1 MGDFFM
7 KTNVPVLRLTVD
19 RFIALAQPD
28 SRMSLPPATVGAIN
42 KGAKAVEAI
51 VRNKVPVYG
60 VNTGIGDLCD
70 VYLSGDKLAELQENI
85 IMSHACGGEPYFA
98 DDVARGALFLVVNA
112 RAKGYSGITV
122 GAIQKLIAL
131 FDHGVAPLLPMQGSL
146 GASGDLIPLAHL
158 ALPLLGKGDVRVNG
172 KRISAASVLR
182 KLGITHT
189 LLPKEALSLIN
200 GTEVTTSQAAFAVY
214 GAERFLAGSVRATA
228 ALFEIFGARTSSIDA
243 DIHALK
249 PHPGQVAVA
258 RDLRKYLRG
267 SALVDRP
274 KAKAQDPYVIRCTP
288 QVDGAILGEIMRTKT
303 TVEIE
308 LNSVTDNPLF
318 FVKGGK
324 VKALSGG
331 NFHAQALAFAL
342 DGLAIALTAGSKVI
356 ERRVDRLLTSSLSG
370 LPPFLIFESG
380 TNTGLMIPHYLIA
393 ALVAENSVLAHPASI
408 QTLPVSANQEDFV
421 SMAMT
426 SATKAAQIL
435 RNCERILAIELLL
448 VAQAMDIM
456 IEQKAVKLSSFSA
469 SARGIKETVRR
480 SVQTLKKDRLVSK
493 DIDAILS
500 HLRNGDFL

>member
-1 MGDFFM
+1 
-7 KTNVPVLRLTVD
+7 
-19 RFIALAQPD
+19 
-28 SRMSLPPATVGAIN
+28 
-42 KGAKAVEAI
+42 
-51 VRNKVPVYG
+51 
-60 VNTGIGDLCD
+60 
-70 VYLSGDKLAELQENI
+70 
-85 IMSHACGGEPYFA
+85 
-98 DDVARGALFLVVNA
+98 
-112 RAKGYSGITV
+112 
-122 GAIQKLIAL
+122 
-131 FDHGVAPLLPMQGSL
+131 MQGSL

-356 ERRVDRLLTSSLSG
+356 ERRVERLLNSSLSG